1 MWNTIQLFSKKF
13 FDCLST
19 TFTKTLF
26 NVAQFT
32 WVSYIL
38 HFSSVCNVCIVIGFW
53 VSKHWTPAKR
63 ISSLGCHDL
72 LLLTNCLSVFDH
84 FVGLALKALILVK
97 HILTHFTSFYR
108 SYTPWK
114 RQINSGFLTISVG
127 IGAEH
132 WSEIGKF
139 KCHR

>member
-53 VSKHWTPAKR
+53 VSKYWTPAKR

-84 FVGLALKALILVK
+84 FVGLALKACKTHLNPFHVILSFLYPLK
-97 HILTHFTSFYR
+97 TSDKLWF
-108 SYTPWK
+108 SDDF
-114 RQINSGFLTISVG
+114 SGYSSRTL
-127 IGAEH
+127 E
-132 WSEIGKF
+132 WNW
-139 KCHR
+139 